1 MPAFTFQPVIPT
13 DDIVDLGSDL
23 VSGKRGLTQLKK
35 ANGISG
41 CLCEKYDGEELPAI
55 AMAADGPQSLEEIGR
70 ALQEYGSAGDA
81 QAAISIP
88 ILLGIILQ
96 IIRML
101 QDLGTGNRNNGE
113 DGGPV

>member
-41 CLCEKYDGEELPAI
+41 CLCEKYDGEELPAL
-55 AMAADGPQSLEEIGR
+55 AMAAGGPQSLEEIGQ
-70 ALQEYGSAGDA
+70 ALIDFGQAGDA

-88 ILLGIILQ
+88 VLLGIILQ
-96 IIRML
+96 IIRLL
-101 QDLGTGNRNNGE
+101 QNFGIGNGG
-113 DGGPV
+113 DSGGPV